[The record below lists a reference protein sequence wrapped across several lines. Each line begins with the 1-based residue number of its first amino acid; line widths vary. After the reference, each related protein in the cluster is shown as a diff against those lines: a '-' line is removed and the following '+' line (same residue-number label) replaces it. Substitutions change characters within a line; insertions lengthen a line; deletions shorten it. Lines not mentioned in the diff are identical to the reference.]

1 MENLVGNEVV
11 RQCIHRMADNTPK
24 IRKCLESLT
33 EEEVWHRPNAS
44 SNSVGN
50 QLLHLCGN
58 ITQYILS
65 SLGKAPDERQRNL
78 EFSTQGGLTK
88 SELLDRLESTV
99 SKAIAIMGNLE
110 DDDLLLVRSVQ
121 GYSYSAIGIMIHVVE
136 HYSYHT
142 GQIIFWTKQL
152 KDIDMGFYAG
162 LDLNRK
168 NEV

>member
-1 MENLVGNEVV
+1 MENSVGNEVV
-11 RQCIHRMADNTPK
+11 RQCVQRMAGNTPK
-24 IRKCLESLT
+24 IRKCLELLT

-65 SLGKAPDERQRNL
+65 SLGKTPDQRQRDL
-78 EFSTQGGLTK
+78 EFSTRGGLTK
-88 SELLDRLESTV
+88 AELLDRLESTV
-99 SKAIAIMGNLE
+99 SKAIAIMGNLD
-110 DDDLLLVRSVQ
+110 DDDLLRVRSVQ

-142 GQIIFWTKQL
+142 GQIIFWTKLL
-152 KDIDMGFYAG
+152 KDMDMGFYAG
-162 LDLNRK
+162 VDLNRR
-168 NEV
+168 NE